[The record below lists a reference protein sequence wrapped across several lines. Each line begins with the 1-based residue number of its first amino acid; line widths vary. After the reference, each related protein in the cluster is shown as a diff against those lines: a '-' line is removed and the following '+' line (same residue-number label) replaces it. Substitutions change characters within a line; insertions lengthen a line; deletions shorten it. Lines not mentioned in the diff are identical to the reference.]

1 MGPRLPGPR
10 AGQPPGGGEP
20 RRFLRGLAKI
30 RASRDK
36 SSRLAIAS
44 RELTLS
50 AVPGPSEPPD
60 FPALYAEHAEFV
72 WRSLFFMGIRR
83 ADLPD
88 VHQEVFLTFLRRQ
101 DAWDRSKPLRGW
113 LWGIAVGLVKNHRRR
128 AFRRLEVP
136 LETNPGGSVVP
147 GDLEAGLD
155 AVRAQRRALRAFS
168 ALDPERRAV
177 FVMFEVEGMSGKE
190 IAAELMVPLGT
201 VHSRLHAARQV
212 LAAALSE
219 GEEGTS

>member
-113 LWGIAVGLVKNHRRR
+113 LWGIAVGLVRNHRRR
-128 AFRRLEVP
+128 AFRRLEVA
-136 LETNPGGSVVP
+136 LEAAAPAAVGG
-147 GDLEAGLD
+147 DMEAGLD
-155 AVRAQRRALRAFS
+155 GVRAQRRALSALS

-190 IAAELMVPLGT
+190 IAAELEVPLGT

-212 LAAALSE
+212 LAAALAE
-219 GEEGTS
+219 GEEGSS

>member
-1 MGPRLPGPR
+1 
-10 AGQPPGGGEP
+10 
-20 RRFLRGLAKI
+20 
-30 RASRDK
+30 
-36 SSRLAIAS
+36 LAIAS

-50 AVPGPSEPPD
+50 AVPSPSEPPD

-101 DAWDRSKPLRGW
+101 DAWDRSKPVRGW

-136 LETNPGGSVVP
+136 LETNPDGSAMP

-155 AVRAQRRALRAFS
+155 AVRAQRRAFGPSRTS
-168 ALDPERRAV
+168 IP
-177 FVMFEVEGMSGKE
+177 SG
-190 IAAELMVPLGT
+190 APC
-201 VHSRLHAARQV
+201 S
-212 LAAALSE
+212 
-219 GEEGTS
+219 